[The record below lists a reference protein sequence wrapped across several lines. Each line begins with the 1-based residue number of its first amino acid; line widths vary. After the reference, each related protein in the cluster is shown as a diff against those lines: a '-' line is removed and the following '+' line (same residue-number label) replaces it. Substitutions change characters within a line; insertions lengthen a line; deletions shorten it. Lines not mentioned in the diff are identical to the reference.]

1 MLPKVLENSAFLVY
15 IVSMVEEW
23 RDKLLCIENRK
34 NKSVIQCDESGV
46 KIELKGIDKIEETN
60 GI

>member
-1 MLPKVLENSAFLVY
+1 MLPKVLENSASLVF

-34 NKSVIQCDESGV
+34 NKSVIQCDETGV
-46 KIELKGIDKIEETN
+46 TIELKGIDKAEEAN